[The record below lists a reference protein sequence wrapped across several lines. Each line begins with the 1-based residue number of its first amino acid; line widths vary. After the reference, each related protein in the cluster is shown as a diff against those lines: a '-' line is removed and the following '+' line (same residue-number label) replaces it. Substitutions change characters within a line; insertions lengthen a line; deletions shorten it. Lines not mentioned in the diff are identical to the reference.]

1 MLTLVLS
8 RIVVPRFWLG
18 LALGAVILRASG
30 TWTGFV
36 FLPLLPRLPVHLLLL
51 SLLSPAP
58 SSSGII
64 VWVICVAPVFHP

>member
-8 RIVVPRFWLG
+8 KIVAPRFWLG
-18 LALGAVILRASG
+18 LPPGAVILRASG

-36 FLPLLPRLPVHLLLL
+36 FLPLLPRLPVRLLLL
-51 SLLSPAP
+51 SLLSLAL

-64 VWVICVAPVFHP
+64 VWVICVAPVFRP